1 MKPRNHKFYLKT
13 SEHNSE
19 SSIQYRCNINGERF
33 KFGTAQSIYPEL
45 WDPQTGRPT
54 TDKKL
59 IKEYKSQIPTIETRL
74 SNTRTIL
81 DNLCQ
86 EVNSFISN
94 AEINRIEIDFEA
106 MRTHLTE
113 TALRSSRIKNSG
125 KGTIKAKEAAK
136 SGNNF
141 QYIRQYTEHF
151 IWAITNG
158 SKTIQHGPGYKK
170 RYSHSTIKNYK
181 GFLTQWIEFEKNQ
194 NNRYKWEDISQGLY
208 DDFTRFFRSK
218 NYTQDTT
225 GRMIKHFKV
234 IIQAALI
241 DKLHNTK
248 VHREPYFKTLSS
260 KIDNI
265 ALTQVEL
272 AKLEKLNLLDKPGF
286 EKVRDIFLMG
296 CYTALRF
303 SDLKRLNPE
312 YIQGDQID
320 IPTQKTKKRVIIPIG
335 PKLKKLLTKYDFH
348 APKIEEQKVNQY
360 IKIIAER
367 AGITDSQ
374 HIVETRAGITNELHF
389 KRFELITTHTARRTA
404 ATNMYLAD
412 LKPRFI
418 MAITGHS
425 TESSFFKYIILPK
438 ERVVQE
444 LSENEF
450 FK

>member
-13 SEHNSE
+13 SEPNSE

-33 KFGTAQSIYPEL
+33 KFGTAQSIYTEL
-45 WDPQTGRPT
+45 WDNKTGRPT

-59 IKEYKSQIPTIETRL
+59 IKEFKSQIPAIETRL
-74 SNTRTIL
+74 TNTKTIL
-81 DNLCQ
+81 DNICQ

-94 AEINRIEIDFEA
+94 SEINRIEIDFEA
-106 MRTHLTE
+106 LRKHLAE
-113 TALRSSRIKNSG
+113 TALRSSQTKNTG
-125 KGTIKAKEAAK
+125 KGTLKNKEATR
-136 SGNNF
+136 SENNF

-158 SKTIQHGPGYKK
+158 NKTIQHGPGYKK
-170 RYSHSTIKNYK
+170 RYSHPTIKNYK
-181 GFLTQWIEFEKNQ
+181 GFLTQWIEFEKVRNT
-194 NNRYKWEDISQGLY
+194 RFKWEDISQGLY
-208 DDFTRFFRSK
+208 DDFTQFFRSK

-241 DKLHNTK
+241 DKLHNSK

-265 ALTQVEL
+265 ALTQEEL
-272 AKLEKLNLLDKPGF
+272 TKLEKLNLMDKPGF
-286 EKVRDIFLMG
+286 EKARDIFLMG

-312 YIQGDQID
+312 YIHGDQID
-320 IPTQKTKKRVIIPIG
+320 IPTQKTKKRVIIPIS
-335 PKLKKLLTKYDFH
+335 PKLRKLLSKYNFH
-348 APKIEEQKVNQY
+348 APKIEEQKVNKY
-360 IKIIAER
+360 IKSIAQM

-374 HIVETRAGITNELHF
+374 HIIETRAGVTNELLF
-389 KRFELITTHTARRTA
+389 KRYELITTHTARRTA

-418 MAITGHS
+418 MDIT
-425 TESSFFKYIILPK
+425 
-438 ERVVQE
+438 
-444 LSENEF
+444 
-450 FK
+450 